1 MLSDAKDYRS
11 EQQIYDIVML
21 IHEIIQESVPQL
33 VREELK
39 KIQED
44 LIFNIKTY
52 INGKYTDFPAVESE
66 VRRLIENEIQ
76 KMKVCAIGDIHGT
89 NKFLDCYMDIKKND
103 DDCEKIIVLGDH
115 FDPYDNI
122 SLDEMAE
129 KYSEF
134 IDIDAF
140 NVTRK

>member
-76 KMKVCAIGDIHGT
+76 K
-89 NKFLDCYMDIKKND
+89 IK
-103 DDCEKIIVLGDH
+103 
-115 FDPYDNI
+115 
-122 SLDEMAE
+122 
-129 KYSEF
+129 
-134 IDIDAF
+134 
-140 NVTRK
+140 